1 MTGYQP
7 NTESKRNE
15 LSRGSIP
22 INEVD
27 NGFYDSDYKSDVDEG
42 KYDIKNHRA
51 KNLEELQMV
60 KISNL
65 AVDQTETTINNDST
79 TVLSKTASEEQEI
92 EEPYEEWNPDSIP
105 TTGSKLV
112 IANLDHQ
119 VATVD
124 NENES
129 MWDSN
134 GHAGIKTNDAKFRHK
149 GEYLPDW
156 DDDIPIERT
165 VSVSSNLVDAP
176 NNSLD
181 SVWSPDIHFP
191 GNQGRHNNLTK
202 NILFRAN
209 STTSIKRLSLNDSV
223 FKPPKGEINTFEES
237 DCDSHHTRRH
247 KDHSSEK
254 VASQKSE
261 MSGKAISD
269 NIEHMNLM
277 DEILPITYLGPTVSS
292 IQNDKTPP
300 ISVSNNIQL
309 AATASVWLSDRQR
322 NEIRKATRV
331 TPIHEVNITHRST
344 IVDIEPVIGSDRIG
358 RKFPFLNLENDC
370 EKQVKLSRKSFTTN
384 AWSRSSKTKRLS
396 MKVNQTPDSIVE
408 ETSVTVTSD
417 TTMEEHS
424 DRLRTQTK
432 ENSNQMF
439 YGFGIGRFR
448 KVATNWLNKLRMKR
462 NNVKLVNSKWD

>member
-1 MTGYQP
+1 MTGYEP
-7 NTESKRNE
+7 NTENKRNE
-15 LSRGSIP
+15 LSRSSIVL
-22 INEVD
+22 NEVD
-27 NGFYDSDYKSDVDEG
+27 NGFYDSDYNSDVDEG
-42 KYDIKNHRA
+42 RYNIKNHSV

-65 AVDQTETTINNDST
+65 AVDQTETMINNDSKA
-79 TVLSKTASEEQEI
+79 VLSKTANEQQEI
-92 EEPYEEWNPDSIP
+92 EEPYEEWNPDSIS

-112 IANLDHQ
+112 ITNFDHQ
-119 VATVD
+119 VATLD

-129 MWDSN
+129 MWDSS

-149 GEYLPDW
+149 GKYLSDW
-156 DDDIPIERT
+156 DDDISIERT
-165 VSVSSNLVDAP
+165 VSVSSILVGTP

-202 NILFRAN
+202 NSLFRTN
-209 STTSIKRLSLNDSV
+209 STTSIKRLSLNDNV
-223 FKPPKGEINTFEES
+223 FKTPKGEINTFQKS
-237 DCDSHHTRRH
+237 DCEIHHTMRH
-247 KDHSSEK
+247 KDDSSEK
-254 VASQKSE
+254 VASRKSDLQL
-261 MSGKAISD
+261 SD
-269 NIEHMNLM
+269 NIEHINLM
-277 DEILPITYLGPTVSS
+277 DKILPIIYPTVSS
-292 IQNDKTPP
+292 IHSDKTHP

-309 AATASVWLSDRQR
+309 AATASVWLSDCQR
-322 NEIRKATRV
+322 NEIRKATNV
-331 TPIHEVNITHRST
+331 TPIQELNITHKST

-358 RKFPFLNLENDC
+358 RKFPFLSLENDC

-408 ETSVTVTSD
+408 ETSVTVASD

-424 DRLRTQTK
+424 DSLRTQTK